1 MEYVLFVCLMIVP
14 VISIAALLLS
24 IMNMKRI
31 DNIKKIISRILNGT
45 RKSNIDEEERE
56 ELILDVI

>member
-31 DNIKKIISRILNGT
+31 DNIKKIISRVLNGT
-45 RKSNIDEEERE
+45 RKSGFDEQERE